1 MRWFKVN
8 TDLTDSDMKNADNN
22 VGKDSNVIG
31 NLLKTSYNKL
41 TGYTKVDNR
50 PAAGTSAGSYGLQVR
65 GYHRDTSGQ
74 FTGVD
79 CEADLYTT
87 GTGSVRGTQ
96 GVAKVRSGITA
107 TGSTLIGAYGQARVD
122 AGEVL
127 AGDSFLIGL
136 YGLIEASP
144 AITANHVA
152 SLWLDTHQAE
162 AVTGKYSLLFAT
174 ENGAEPLD
182 HVLYFHTPGAAL
194 FAYFDT
200 CSAFIGTGAK
210 TGGTAKNL
218 KISIDG
224 VDYWLNAYPS

>member
-8 TDLTDSDMKNADNN
+8 TDLTDSALTNATYN
-22 VGKDSNVIG
+22 VGKDSNVVG

-50 PAAGTSAGSYGLQVR
+50 PASGTSAGSYALQVR

-87 GTGSVRGTQ
+87 GTGSVCGIQ

-122 AGEVL
+122 GDMDGSSYVSAIYGVL
-127 AGDSFLIGL
+127 G
-136 YGLIEASP
+136 ASS
-144 AITANHVA
+144 ALTATHFNA
-152 SLWLDTHQAE
+152 LWLDTHQDN
-162 AVTGKYSLLFAT
+162 VITGHYELIYLT
-174 ENGAEPLD
+174 ENGTEPLD
-182 HVLYFHTPGAAL
+182 TVIYLRTPGAA
-194 FAYFDT
+194 
-200 CSAFIGTGAK
+200 SFIEFLDCDEFVGNGAK
-210 TGGTAKNL
+210 SGGTAKNI
-218 KISIDG
+218 KVVIDG
-224 VDYWLNAYPS
+224 VTHYINAWPS